1 MRTFRLVM
9 IAAGVACA
17 TSAMAGDIA
26 PGGTL
31 RAAYLGTNPAQA
43 MRDPATGEV
52 RGPAYDLA
60 RELARR
66 NNVPLEFKPIAG
78 PPAVIEAVKNAEA
91 DIGFVAYEATRLGT
105 VDFSQT
111 YMLVRQS
118 FLVLDGSP
126 IKAIA
131 DIDRAGQKIAGTVND
146 SITLCMKRILKQAT
160 IVELA
165 NDPAELSKALTAR
178 TIDAFGANRQRLTTF
193 STATPGTRLLPDDL
207 FNVPEYRRAEG
218 PAGGARGGECV
229 DRRGARIGLPAER
242 DRARRRHRG
251 RGRAGRRESRMS
263 GISDARHARALD
275 ARGARG
281 AGVRPARHFY
291 PFGLPSSPRRA
302 SVLRPERV
310 LRCRNATAA
319 IPLGA
324 FRGCSCRSC
333 LRGAS
338 SRPRCR
344 R

>member
-9 IAAGVACA
+9 IAAPLACA
-17 TSAMAGDIA
+17 PSAMAGDIA

-52 RGPAYDLA
+52 RGAAYDLA

-105 VDFSQT
+105 VEFSQT

-126 IKAIA
+126 IRAIA
-131 DIDRAGQKIAGTVND
+131 DVDRAGQKIAGTVND
-146 SITLCMKRILKQAT
+146 SITLCMKRVLKQAT

-178 TIDAFGANRQRLTTF
+178 TIDAFGANRQRLTTL

-207 FNVPEYRRAEG
+207 FNVPQNIVVPKDRPAALAAVNALIDEVRASG
-218 PAGGARGGECV
+218 FLQSAIARGG
-229 DRRGARIGLPAER
+229 AIGVAVAP
-242 DRARRRHRG
+242 
-251 RGRAGRRESRMS
+251 
-263 GISDARHARALD
+263 
-275 ARGARG
+275 
-281 AGVRPARHFY
+281 AGVKA
-291 PFGLPSSPRRA
+291 
-302 SVLRPERV
+302 
-310 LRCRNATAA
+310 
-319 IPLGA
+319 
-324 FRGCSCRSC
+324 GCP
-333 LRGAS
+333 G
-338 SRPRCR
+338 
-344 R
+344 

>member
-1 MRTFRLVM
+1 LKHDIGLRAGTRDDAMRTFRLVM
-9 IAAGVACA
+9 IAAAVACA

-52 RGPAYDLA
+52 RGAAYDLA

-78 PPAVIEAVKNAEA
+78 PPAVIEAVKNAET

-105 VDFSQT
+105 VEFSQT

-126 IKAIA
+126 IRAIA
-131 DIDRAGQKIAGTVND
+131 DVDRAGHKIAGTVND

-178 TIDAFGANRQRLTTF
+178 TIDALGANRQRLTTL

-207 FNVPEYRRAEG
+207 FNVPQNIVVPKDRPAALAAVNALIDEARASGFLQSAIERG
-218 PAGGARGGECV
+218 GAIGVAVAPAGV
-229 DRRGARIGLPAER
+229 K
-242 DRARRRHRG
+242 
-251 RGRAGRRESRMS
+251 AGCP
-263 GISDARHARALD
+263 G
-275 ARGARG
+275 
-281 AGVRPARHFY
+281 
-291 PFGLPSSPRRA
+291 
-302 SVLRPERV
+302 
-310 LRCRNATAA
+310 
-319 IPLGA
+319 
-324 FRGCSCRSC
+324 
-333 LRGAS
+333 
-338 SRPRCR
+338 
-344 R
+344 

>member
-1 MRTFRLVM
+1 
-9 IAAGVACA
+9 
-17 TSAMAGDIA
+17 MAGDIA

-66 NNVPLEFKPIAG
+66 GNMPLEFKPIAG
-78 PPAVIEAVKNAEA
+78 PPAVIETVKNGDA

-105 VDFSQT
+105 VEFSQT

-178 TIDAFGANRQRLTTF
+178 TIDAFGANRQRLTTL
-193 STATPGTRLLPDDL
+193 STAIPGTRLLPDDL
-207 FNVPEYRRAEG
+207 FNVPQNIVVPKDRPAALAAVNALIDEVRASG
-218 PAGGARGGECV
+218 ALQRAIARGG
-229 DRRGARIGLPAER
+229 AIGVAVAP
-242 DRARRRHRG
+242 
-251 RGRAGRRESRMS
+251 
-263 GISDARHARALD
+263 
-275 ARGARG
+275 
-281 AGVRPARHFY
+281 AGVKA
-291 PFGLPSSPRRA
+291 
-302 SVLRPERV
+302 
-310 LRCRNATAA
+310 
-319 IPLGA
+319 
-324 FRGCSCRSC
+324 GCP
-333 LRGAS
+333 G
-338 SRPRCR
+338 
-344 R
+344 

>member
-17 TSAMAGDIA
+17 PSAMAGDIA

-43 MRDPATGEV
+43 MRDPVSGEV
-52 RGPAYDLA
+52 RGAAYDLA

-78 PPAVIEAVKNAEA
+78 PPAVIEAVKNADA
-91 DIGFVAYEATRLGT
+91 DIGFVAYEATRLET
-105 VDFSQT
+105 VEFSQT

-131 DIDRAGQKIAGTVND
+131 DVDRAGQKIAGTVND
-146 SITLCMKRILKQAT
+146 SITLCMKRVLKQAT

-178 TIDAFGANRQRLTTF
+178 TIDAFGANRQRLTTL

-207 FNVPEYRRAEG
+207 FNVPQNIVVPKDRPAALAAVNALIDEVRASG
-218 PAGGARGGECV
+218 FLQSAIVRGGAIGVAVAPAGV
-229 DRRGARIGLPAER
+229 K
-242 DRARRRHRG
+242 
-251 RGRAGRRESRMS
+251 AGCP
-263 GISDARHARALD
+263 G
-275 ARGARG
+275 
-281 AGVRPARHFY
+281 
-291 PFGLPSSPRRA
+291 
-302 SVLRPERV
+302 
-310 LRCRNATAA
+310 
-319 IPLGA
+319 
-324 FRGCSCRSC
+324 
-333 LRGAS
+333 
-338 SRPRCR
+338 
-344 R
+344 

>member
-1 MRTFRLVM
+1 MRTFCLVM

-17 TSAMAGDIA
+17 PSAMAGDIA

-52 RGPAYDLA
+52 RGAAYDLA

-126 IKAIA
+126 IRAIA
-131 DIDRAGQKIAGTVND
+131 DVDRAGQKIAGTVND
-146 SITLCMKRILKQAT
+146 SITLCMKRVLKQAT

-178 TIDAFGANRQRLTTF
+178 TIDALGANRQRLTTL

-207 FNVPEYRRAEG
+207 FNVPQNIVVPKDRPAALAAVNALIDEARASGFLQSAIERG
-218 PAGGARGGECV
+218 GAVGVAVAPAGV
-229 DRRGARIGLPAER
+229 Q
-242 DRARRRHRG
+242 
-251 RGRAGRRESRMS
+251 AGCP
-263 GISDARHARALD
+263 G
-275 ARGARG
+275 
-281 AGVRPARHFY
+281 
-291 PFGLPSSPRRA
+291 
-302 SVLRPERV
+302 
-310 LRCRNATAA
+310 
-319 IPLGA
+319 
-324 FRGCSCRSC
+324 
-333 LRGAS
+333 
-338 SRPRCR
+338 
-344 R
+344 